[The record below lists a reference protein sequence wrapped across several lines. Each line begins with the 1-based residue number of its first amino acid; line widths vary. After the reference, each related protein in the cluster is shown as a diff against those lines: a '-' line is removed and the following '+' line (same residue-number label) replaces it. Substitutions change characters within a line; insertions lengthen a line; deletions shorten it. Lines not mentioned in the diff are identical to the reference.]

1 MMSLI
6 SLYEK
11 FETFI
16 MKIFY
21 AIVVIASVIIPVG
34 LFLQVLCRY
43 FLKNPIPG
51 VEELATAAFTIMVVF
66 GSAILFR
73 DKKHIVV
80 DVFVR
85 MFSDVIF
92 KKHADKVRAAMEIIA
107 NICMIFIFAMLIY
120 SFYQAIP
127 IQKST
132 KSLVLKIPNSA
143 YSKAMIVSFVLM
155 LIDCIKTII
164 KRIRGIE

>member
-1 MMSLI
+1 M
-6 SLYEK
+6 
-11 FETFI
+11 F
-16 MKIFY
+16 
-21 AIVVIASVIIPVG
+21 
-34 LFLQVLCRY
+34 
-43 FLKNPIPG
+43 
-51 VEELATAAFTIMVVF
+51 VF

-92 KKHADKVRAAMEIIA
+92 KRHADKVRAVMEVLA
-107 NICMIFIFAMLIY
+107 NICMIAIFAMLIY

-127 IQKST
+127 IQRST

-143 YSKAMIVSFVLM
+143 YSKAMILSFALM
-155 LIDCIKTII
+155 LINCVKTII

>member
-11 FETFI
+11 FENFI

-107 NICMIFIFAMLIY
+107 NICMMLIY